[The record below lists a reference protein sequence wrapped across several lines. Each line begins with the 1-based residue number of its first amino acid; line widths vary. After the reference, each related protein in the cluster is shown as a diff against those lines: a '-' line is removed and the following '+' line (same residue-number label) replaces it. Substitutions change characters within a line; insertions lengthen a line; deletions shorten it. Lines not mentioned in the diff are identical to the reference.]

1 MSKPSRIQAQAAEIE
16 WRRWN
21 DMDTYYPLRDDALA
35 ERQNGRPRQYA
46 VRWCIEARQ
55 VQKALSEPQI
65 AIAGH
70 CRDLFQ
76 AIEKAKGKGATR
88 FDFSDRSFW
97 PEAKHIQFLKAQDE
111 IRELGGF
118 EAVARQLPNGQRCF
132 HGIVEGDSFTA
143 IQARCEVNWRGAVD
157 LICLVTRA
165 LELYR
170 GFNEI
175 DAERS
180 RAHVR

>member
-1 MSKPSRIQAQAAEIE
+1 M
-16 WRRWN
+16 
-21 DMDTYYPLRDDALA
+21 
-35 ERQNGRPRQYA
+35 
-46 VRWCIEARQ
+46 
-55 VQKALSEPQI
+55 QKALSEPQI

-97 PEAKHIQFLKAQDE
+97 PEAKHVQFLKAQDE
-111 IRELGGF
+111 IRELGGL

-170 GFNEI
+170 SFNEI

-180 RAHVR
+180 RAHAR